1 MIRKKR
7 ITSNRAMKRTVNSSP
22 TTKQK
27 ELLSLIE
34 RKLEKIGLN
43 YGPVVYDELQSRLEQ
58 AVDIFNKDLDSLFSE
73 LFPTYTS
80 KNKNTKV
87 KKGGETG
94 GKTQTKVC
102 KVCKVSKIV
111 IVIILTSSSGYPPN
125 QLQYFV
131 LVV

>member
-7 ITSNRAMKRTVNSSP
+7 ITSNRAMKRTVNSRP

-43 YGPVVYDELQSRLEQ
+43 YGPVVYDELQSRLEK

-80 KNKNTKV
+80 KNKNTFFIAV
-87 KKGGETG
+87 
-94 GKTQTKVC
+94 
-102 KVCKVSKIV
+102 
-111 IVIILTSSSGYPPN
+111 
-125 QLQYFV
+125 F
-131 LVV
+131 

>member
-7 ITSNRAMKRTVNSSP
+7 ITSNRAMKRTVNSRP

-43 YGPVVYDELQSRLEQ
+43 YGPVVYDELQSRLEN

-87 KKGGETG
+87 KKGKSVIKKPKYISEYE
-94 GKTQTKVC
+94 K
-102 KVCKVSKIV
+102 SK
-111 IVIILTSSSGYPPN
+111 
-125 QLQYFV
+125 QD
-131 LVV
+131 